1 MTETSRPPRLAV
13 IVSNGIT
20 GDSRVQ
26 KTALAA
32 AHAGWDVLLIGRS
45 PTPKRQFTW
54 FGPVR
59 VLRVPVGTEMRDR
72 EALRRR
78 RTPRARIT
86 QAGVT
91 DEASAKRMHATYES
105 RARTRTERIA
115 RALGPDG
122 RPEHRVRWLAGKTWR
137 RIAAD
142 LFAVRARLYDWEER
156 HRADL
161 DRVTGDWRRDWPAL
175 LDLDLAFG
183 PAIEAF
189 EPDVIHANDI
199 TMIHVGATAAGRM
212 RADGHQVAWVY
223 DAHEYVAGVDWPY
236 PRMMSAYPA
245 LEREYIGQADAV
257 VTVSPEIAEVIREEN
272 HLERTPLVV
281 RNTPVRASIG
291 SSSASV
297 RDAAGLA
304 PDVPLMVYS
313 GYIHHERGISTAV
326 RALPQLPGVHLAI
339 VSGQRNAELRSILS
353 LADDLGVRDRLHVVP
368 YVAQHEVVD
377 NLSSADLGVI
387 CSKKTINYELSL
399 PTKLAEYLH
408 AGLPVVVS
416 DVRTLSAFVRDNG
429 VGEVFASEDPAS
441 FATAARTVIDARAE
455 YAAAIGDSV
464 VEPLTWEHQSRELL
478 ELYAGLHGSA
488 PEAVSS
494 TATWEVL
501 ERPRN
506 PRGETAP
513 ASTWRPLGDTAI
525 RLGLGPANFAGQLG
539 AIAQAVTRE
548 RADVSAEVFER
559 DFGSPFA
566 YPADVVIPARRLRR
580 LEGQV
585 EQLNRILPR
594 YTHLLADAFQPV
606 FGTLNGTD
614 IAGDL
619 PALQAHGI
627 TTALLSH
634 GSDLRDPVRHR
645 ASSPYSLFHHAPEE
659 LFRERLEQSRR
670 SREIAESAGL
680 DVFVTTPDLLDDL
693 ASAIWLPLIID
704 PGAWASEHPVM
715 ERARPR
721 VLHAPSKRWTKGTDR
736 FAAKLE
742 DMDRRGLIEFQ
753 LVEGLPWSQIRQLVQ
768 EADLVLDQFAIGS
781 YGTLACEAMA
791 AGRPVATWLSE
802 SVLARLDP
810 GVPILNT
817 TPDDVVA
824 TVERLLDDPAE
835 AVAAGKASVDYVRRV
850 HDGRE
855 TVERLSG
862 FLRR

>member
-1 MTETSRPPRLAV
+1 MAEASRPPRLAV

-32 AHAGWDVLLIGRS
+32 AHAGWEVLLIGRS
-45 PTPKRQFTW
+45 STPKRQFSW

-59 VLRVPVGTEMRDR
+59 VLRVPVGTEMKDR

-78 RTPRARIT
+78 RTLRARIT
-86 QAGVT
+86 QAGAT
-91 DEASAKRMHATYES
+91 DEAAAERMRAAYES
-105 RARTRTERIA
+105 RARRRSERLART
-115 RALGPDG
+115 LGPDG
-122 RPEHRVRWLAGKTWR
+122 RPERRARWLAGKAWR
-137 RIAAD
+137 RLTAD
-142 LFAVRARLYDWEER
+142 LFTIRARAYDWEER
-156 HRADL
+156 HRGDL
-161 DRVTGDWRRDWPAL
+161 DRVTGDWRRDWPQL

-199 TMIHVGATAAGRM
+199 TMIHVGATVAGRM
-212 RADGHQVAWVY
+212 RAAGRRVVWVY

-245 LEREYIGQADAV
+245 LEREFIGQADAV
-257 VTVSPEIAEVIREEN
+257 VTVSPEIAEVIRDEN
-272 HLERTPLVV
+272 ALERTPLVV

-297 RDAAGLA
+297 RDAAGLE

-326 RALPQLPGVHLAI
+326 RALPELPGVHLAI
-339 VSGQRNAELRSILS
+339 VSGQKNAELRAILR

-429 VGEVFASEDPAS
+429 VGGVFVSEDPAS
-441 FATAARTVIDARAE
+441 FAAAARGVLDRRAE
-455 YAAAIGDSV
+455 YAAAIDESV
-464 VEPLTWEHQSRELL
+464 VEPLTWEHQSHDLL
-478 ELYAGLHGSA
+478 DLYARLHGSA
-488 PEAVSS
+488 PEPLTSA
-494 TATWEVL
+494 ATWEVL

-513 ASTWRPLGDTAI
+513 ESTWRPLGDTPI
-525 RLGLGPANFAGQLG
+525 RLGMGPANFAGQLG
-539 AIAQAVTRE
+539 AIARAVTAA

-559 DFGSPFA
+559 DIGSPFA

-619 PALQAHGI
+619 PALREHGI
-627 TTALLSH
+627 HTALLSH
-634 GSDLRDPVRHR
+634 GSDLRDPARHR
-645 ASSPYSLFHHAPEE
+645 DSSPYSLFHHAPEE
-659 LFRERLEQSRR
+659 VFRERAAQARR
-670 SREIAESAGL
+670 SREIADSAGL

-693 ASAIWLPLIID
+693 PTATWLPLIVD
-704 PGAWASEHPVM
+704 PDLWASDHPVM

-721 VLHAPSKRWTKGTDR
+721 VLHAPSKRWTKGTDC
-736 FAAKLE
+736 FAARLE
-742 DMDRRGLIEFQ
+742 EMDRRGLIEFQ
-753 LVEGLPWSQIRQLVQ
+753 LIEGLSWSRIRQLVQ

-802 SVLARLDP
+802 PVLARLDP
-810 GVPILNT
+810 DVPIIGT
-817 TPDDVVA
+817 APDQVVA

-835 AVAAGKASVDYVRRV
+835 AVAAGRASVDYVRRV